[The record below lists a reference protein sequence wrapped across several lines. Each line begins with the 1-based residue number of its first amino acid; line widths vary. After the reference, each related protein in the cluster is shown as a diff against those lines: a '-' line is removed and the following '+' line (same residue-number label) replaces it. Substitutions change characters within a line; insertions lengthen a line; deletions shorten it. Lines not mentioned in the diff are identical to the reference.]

1 MRIPL
6 LRTLSGR
13 IVLGF
18 AILVVTFGT
27 VTAVTVGNLDLLNH
41 EIRVIRTGYVNL
53 ALVSKDLNEN
63 QRNLRSYLQSEL
75 EAETSWSRVKTRLNR
90 LQTRRAEFLR
100 DARRIL
106 DEQRDLP
113 DPHRKAMAAT
123 AARLAQLEH
132 RIDDLEPYY
141 EALLASRPGGDFG
154 DSESRRAV
162 SPDSRLPEVALEDVP
177 AALATDR
184 DALDVL
190 RRRESRIYNQ
200 TVELENQQRGFVER
214 TGLRLERGERKLR
227 LYTIFLGGTAVTVG
241 VLITAWAALSL
252 RPLRRLREGAGRIA
266 GGDYASRI
274 EERGPR
280 EVAEL
285 AREFNA
291 MGRAVQERERD
302 LVHSERL
309 AAVGQMAAMI
319 THEIRNPLSS
329 IGLNTELLEEEIA
342 GLAESPSEAAQL
354 CRAITTEVDR
364 LTGITEE
371 YLHFARLPKPKLQP
385 EPLEPILV
393 NLAAFEREVL
403 STRGVELELDVDDA
417 APAVMAD
424 DSQLRQALLNLVRNA
439 AEALDEIG
447 GGHIWLRTR
456 RREPGAVEIV
466 VEDDGPGIAE
476 ELAGRLFEPFFS
488 TKEGGTG
495 LGLAMTHQII
505 REHGGEIHLDSRPGH
520 GTRFT
525 VTLPSVS

>member
-18 AILVVTFGT
+18 AVLVITFGT

-41 EIRVIRTGYVNL
+41 EIRVIRTGYVKL
-53 ALVSKDLNEN
+53 ALISKDLSEN
-63 QRNLRSYLQSEL
+63 QRHLRTYLQSEL
-75 EAETSWSRVKTRLNR
+75 EAETSWSRVETRLKR
-90 LQTRRAEFLR
+90 FQARRAGFLR
-100 DARRIL
+100 DARRVL
-106 DEQRDLP
+106 DDQRDLP

-132 RIDDLEPYY
+132 RVEEVEPYF
-141 EALLASRPGGDFG
+141 EALLSSAPPQGLAAAESSRSLRP
-154 DSESRRAV
+154 EA
-162 SPDSRLPEVALEDVP
+162 LPEEVP
-177 AALATDR
+177 EVLANAR
-184 DALDVL
+184 EALDAL

-200 TVELENQQRGFVER
+200 TVELENQQRSFVER
-214 TGLRLERGERKLR
+214 TGLRLEHGERKLR
-227 LYTIFLGGTAVTVG
+227 LYTVYLGGTAVLVG

-252 RPLRRLREGAGRIA
+252 RPLRRLREGAARIA
-266 GGDYASRI
+266 GGDYGSRI

-291 MGRAVQERERD
+291 MGRAVEERERD
-302 LVHSERL
+302 LVRSERL

-342 GLAESPSEAAQL
+342 GTGESPSEAAQL

-364 LTGITEE
+364 LTAITEE

-385 EPLEPILV
+385 EPIAPTLV

-403 STRGVELELDVDDA
+403 ALRGVKLDVDLGQGVNDA
-417 APAVMAD
+417 GLLVMAD
-424 DSQLRQALLNLVRNA
+424 DAQLRQALLNLVRNA
-439 AEALDEIG
+439 ADALGEIG
-447 GGHIWLRTR
+447 GGQIWLRSR
-456 RREPGAVEIV
+456 YRKGARAVEIL

-476 ELAGRLFEPFFS
+476 ELHAKLFEPFFS

-505 REHGGEIHLDSRPGH
+505 REHGGEIAVDSRPGH
-520 GTRFT
+520 GTTFI
-525 VTLPSVS
+525 VTLPAI